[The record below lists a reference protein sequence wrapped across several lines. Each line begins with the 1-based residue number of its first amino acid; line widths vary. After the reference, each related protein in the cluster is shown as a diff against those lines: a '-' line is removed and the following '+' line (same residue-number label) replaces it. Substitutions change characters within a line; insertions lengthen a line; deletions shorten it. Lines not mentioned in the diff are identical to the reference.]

1 MYRWRK
7 HLMYIG
13 YLKKLSGK
21 QIFNSEHASHSDY
34 PWQFNSY
41 LMSLCCLGLSSGA
54 SCGKTSAGSRDV
66 AECGLWGPLL
76 VMAVAKDIITN
87 VLRSSLLRFIK
98 DASGDQCPGDG
109 DEHVTSFISDFSGF
123 LCWLPGNK
131 LQFFCQRCFFNYTD
145 SKTDLTF
152 DGFWASQ
159 VALAQFALRHSWAGS
174 QCRIGRASDTAG
186 IGASHSWI
194 QTWAFRRCR
203 ASNDVDDTS

>member
-1 MYRWRK
+1 M
-7 HLMYIG
+7 
-13 YLKKLSGK
+13 LS
-21 QIFNSEHASHSDY
+21 
-34 PWQFNSY
+34 W
-41 LMSLCCLGLSSGA
+41 CLISSGA

-109 DEHVTSFISDFSGF
+109 DEHVTSFISDFLGF

-131 LQFFCQRCFFNYTD
+131 LQFFCQRCFVFNYTD

-152 DGFWASQ
+152 DWLLSITGCTCAICSPAQLSWVPMSHWQSQRFSRHWCKPFVDSELSIQKMQGF
-159 VALAQFALRHSWAGS
+159 
-174 QCRIGRASDTAG
+174 
-186 IGASHSWI
+186 
-194 QTWAFRRCR
+194 
-203 ASNDVDDTS
+203 